1 VEDFAGK
8 YRYLDRSG
16 AALQEGSC
24 RVAFDAQTFTL
35 TPESGAPLAFD
46 LGDLD
51 AVVAAD
57 WEIRLALYTGRSI
70 VLRQFAKAYD
80 NLAQRLTAAFRER
93 AIRCLLLEDMT
104 EVARFSGQFELTA
117 AGAPPCAGAAEFRI
131 YSSNLAVLASTSQPF
146 QWRLADI
153 DAVRFDAQNY
163 VVVLE
168 SGGTQLKVSRLAK
181 RTDEF
186 TQCMRDTMNAV
197 AAAGAQ
203 ALHAAFPFLDPDQ
216 LQSTAALM
224 REGRSV
230 PVAKLAAIN
239 PKIPAALATN
249 AVDDDLKPYYER
261 LVARAVAS
269 QAQVGYK
276 LIRDEDE
283 AGADGAQPGA
293 SDADAEG
300 PQTLFWFLFPLTAKP
315 GAAAPSNVVAWE
327 ACSREG
333 RATDL
338 FRLVDAVD
346 VAKLRDPATA
356 ATLVDAAVSRLN
368 RGLALLNFRRRPIY
382 LTDDE
387 LALDPRMRRYAI
399 AARRIPE
406 LRDLRARFIGRA
418 IHTSEEAWMAQFDAM
433 IEKNG

>member
-1 VEDFAGK
+1 MEDFAGK
-8 YRYLDRSG
+8 YRYLDQSG
-16 AALQEGSC
+16 AALQEGGC

-51 AVVAAD
+51 AVVSAD
-57 WEIRLALYTGRSI
+57 WEVRLALYTGRSI

-93 AIRCLLLEDMT
+93 AIRCLLLEDLT
-104 EVARFSGQFELTA
+104 EVARFSGAFELTA
-117 AGAPPCAGAAEFRI
+117 AETAPCAGAAEFRI

-153 DAVRFDAQNY
+153 DSVRFDAQNY
-163 VVVLE
+163 TVVLE
-168 SGGTQLKVSRLAK
+168 SGGAQLKISRLAK

-186 TQCMRDTMNAV
+186 SQCLRDTMNAV
-197 AAAGAQ
+197 SAAGAQ

-230 PVAKLAAIN
+230 PMAKLAGIN
-239 PKIPAALATN
+239 PRIPAALAAN

-261 LVARAVAS
+261 ILARAVDS
-269 QAQVGYK
+269 QTQVGYK
-276 LIRDEDE
+276 LIRDEE
-283 AGADGAQPGA
+283 EPGAEGAPSGA
-293 SDADAEG
+293 SDADTAG
-300 PQTLFWFLFPLTAKP
+300 PQTLFWFLFPLRSNP
-315 GAAAPSNVVAWE
+315 GASEPSNVVAWE

-333 RATDL
+333 RATYL
-338 FRLVDAVD
+338 FHLVDPGGI
-346 VAKLRDPATA
+346 AKLRDPATA

-406 LRDLRARFIGRA
+406 LRALRANFIGRA
-418 IHTSEEAWMAQFDAM
+418 IHTSEAAWMAQVDAM
-433 IEKNG
+433 IEKAG